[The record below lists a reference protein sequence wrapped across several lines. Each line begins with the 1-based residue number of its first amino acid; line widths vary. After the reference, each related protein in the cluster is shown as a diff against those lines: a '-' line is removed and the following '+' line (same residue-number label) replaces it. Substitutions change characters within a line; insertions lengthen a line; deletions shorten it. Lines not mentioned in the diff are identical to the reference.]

1 MTKNTIMVT
10 TTMSTLNYNG
20 GDRYWKY
27 LEGPNCSHI
36 VIKYLPN
43 HSLIIGGHL
52 NNNCREWRTPM
63 AIYNMYS
70 QEVLN
75 PAFTSMALWKICQN
89 HQINDYIVSKQYTII
104 SGLLMYGS
112 DIYISSPQ
120 YETKI

>member
-1 MTKNTIMVT
+1 MTKNTIMVPT
-10 TTMSTLNYNG
+10 TVSALNYNG
-20 GDRYWKY
+20 GDRCWKY
-27 LEGPNCSHI
+27 LEVPNYSNV

-43 HSLIIGGHL
+43 NSLIIGGHL
-52 NNNCREWRTPM
+52 NDNSREWRTPI
-63 AIYNMYS
+63 AIYHIYS
-70 QEVLN
+70 QVVLN